1 MKRKIVSIITAC
13 LVVAML
19 GGCGGT
25 GTLGKSTT
33 PKNIVDSKDKTIGYI
48 VESYGKDAKPA
59 KVVIFEDGKATLY
72 DVGDYTLGDFSKMT
86 DEEVEENLQDII
98 KQKNENDIEK
108 CNENIDEIQ
117 AELDELENG
126 SSHIENNYTWKE
138 WMNGEKSGLFALMFP
153 DNGGEECYEI
163 FNEKYSTLSDTERA
177 ICSVLEDEA
186 YSESDSEF
194 GNNTSLAQDWLGYV
208 DRHTSD
214 ELQALFNTSQTRNC
228 DRSDVDAA
236 TVKFDEMISD
246 MIDAIN
252 AKIDELNEEKRIS
265 LQDDLSTKK
274 EELEELQNKD
284 SKGETYTAKISLITD
299 STGNEVAMEAIALLG
314 EDSIESVIGIMY
326 GGAEKDTRISIYD
339 SKYAAYVMTENGSDS
354 HGDFLIRDN
363 SKNGIELELDTLD
376 TKGVYIDAEE
386 FDDFK

>member
-1 MKRKIVSIITAC
+1 M
-13 LVVAML
+13 
-19 GGCGGT
+19 
-25 GTLGKSTT
+25 
-33 PKNIVDSKDKTIGYI
+33 
-48 VESYGKDAKPA
+48 
-59 KVVIFEDGKATLY
+59 
-72 DVGDYTLGDFSKMT
+72 
-86 DEEVEENLQDII
+86 
-98 KQKNENDIEK
+98 
-108 CNENIDEIQ
+108 
-117 AELDELENG
+117 
-126 SSHIENNYTWKE
+126 
-138 WMNGEKSGLFALMFP
+138 
-153 DNGGEECYEI
+153 
-163 FNEKYSTLSDTERA
+163 
-177 ICSVLEDEA
+177 
-186 YSESDSEF
+186 EF

-246 MIDAIN
+246 TIDAIN
-252 AKIDELNEEKRIS
+252 AKIDEFNEEKRIS

-299 STGNEVAMEAIALLG
+299 STGNQVAMEAIALLG

-326 GGAEKDTRISIYD
+326 GGADKDTRISIYD